1 MRLSTRKNVKRLIP
15 FGVAIPL
22 AAGCASLSDNSGSS
36 SSDVGVDRFDVPI
49 AGATAAEVATF
60 NDGDEQFSVVRREA
74 DGLGPLYTQQSCG
87 ACHASATRGPGSVQK
102 MVIVE
107 ADGYTPAA
115 DQSALEWGHT
125 VHPLVA
131 GGETTPVPVPQNI
144 ANVKVSIR
152 VGPPVLGRGY
162 MEAILD
168 SEIERMAAEQAT
180 RTDGIHGHVNHLP
193 YGSKPNTGTTF
204 PTYNEGDIVIGRFGL
219 KARVPTL
226 DDFTAD
232 ANQGDMGI
240 TSPMRPDEIPNPDG
254 LTDDKKPGID
264 LAIEKINL
272 IANYMRL
279 IAIPKR
285 TPSDAGSAAFAAA
298 KCNVCHQPTLKT
310 RPDWPIAMAANID
323 APVFTDMLL
332 HDMGTDLADGMAF
345 EGQAGPRDWRT
356 APLIGLRFLR
366 SYLHDGRA
374 ATVADAIEAH
384 AGPGSEA
391 AVSVDAFHALDATA
405 QSALLAYV
413 NSL

>member
-1 MRLSTRKNVKRLIP
+1 MVSSTKSLVCLGAVLS
-15 FGVAIPL
+15 L
-22 AAGCASLSDNSGSS
+22 AAGCASLSDGTEAS
-36 SSDVGVDRFDVPI
+36 SSDSTIDRFDIPL
-49 AGATAAEVATF
+49 AGATAEQVATF
-60 NDGDEQFSVVRREA
+60 NDGDEEFDVVRRDA

-102 MVIVE
+102 MVVVMG
-107 ADGYTPAA
+107 DGYTPNP
-115 DQSALEWGHT
+115 DQSPLSYGNT
-125 VHPLVA
+125 VHPLTA
-131 GGETTPVPVPQNI
+131 GGGHTPVTVP
-144 ANVKVSIR
+144 ANDPHVKVSLRI
-152 VGPPVLGRGY
+152 GPPTLGRGY
-162 MEAILD
+162 MEAVLD
-168 SEIERMAAEQAT
+168 SEIERMAAAQAQ
-180 RTDGIHGHVNHLP
+180 RTDGIHGRVNHLP
-193 YGSKPNTGTTF
+193 YGSEANTATTF
-204 PTYNEGDIVIGRFGL
+204 PTHAKGDIVIGRFGL

-232 ANQGDMGI
+232 ALQGDMGI
-240 TSPMRPDEIPNPDG
+240 TSPMRPVEIPNPDG
-254 LTDDKKPGID
+254 LTDDMKPGID
-264 LAIEKINL
+264 LSIDNVNK

-279 IAIPKR
+279 IAIPRR
-285 TPSDAGSAAFAAA
+285 TANDAGAAAFAAA
-298 KCNVCHQPTLKT
+298 KCDVCHAPSLKT
-310 RPDWPIAMAANID
+310 RADWPIAAVANID
-323 APVFTDMLL
+323 AAVFTDFLL